1 MLYTDRHRL
10 GRIIIEVALSDRS
23 QSSDAVYHSVLALAS
38 YHRGDPPMQ
47 VDRYKRAALK
57 NLYLHLDPDVCE
69 ATEHVAANLIL
80 CVLEMQQTS
89 GKNSAW
95 VGYISGVKQVIDAF
109 KSHQASS
116 HSRASV
122 ILGWVYYFDVM
133 ARFSFRH
140 WRTEQIRAVANE
152 LGFSPDGSQTCALQY
167 LLARASFAQ
176 GVPNIAAHAH
186 PVVELLAEVTY
197 TAMYSSEPGYLSGEY
212 QSHLENLRLRLED
225 VSSKLSEVQD
235 FAQEEVNSGETLL
248 ELARLAGLIYLERV
262 SRNLS
267 GPSAKIESWT
277 RRALS
282 ILSGLD
288 SCPCPMALFFIGCE
302 AVRDEDRMI
311 ILNIYAKMEA
321 RPHLRHSLEV
331 RSLIQTAW
339 NQQDLAEDGA
349 LDYVHKLN
357 LVMSCRDVVPRLM

>member
-1 MLYTDRHRL
+1 MRVDRH
-10 GRIIIEVALSDRS
+10 
-23 QSSDAVYHSVLALAS
+23 
-38 YHRGDPPMQ
+38 
-47 VDRYKRAALK
+47 KRAALK
-57 NLYLHLDPDVCE
+57 SLYLHLDPDVCE

-89 GKNSAW
+89 GANSAW

-109 KSHQASS
+109 KSHQTDT
-116 HSRASV
+116 HSRASI

-140 WRTEQIRAVANE
+140 WRTEQIRAIANE

-176 GVPNIAAHAH
+176 GVPNISAHAH
-186 PVVELLAEVTY
+186 PVVVLLAEVTY
-197 TAMYSSEPGYLSGEY
+197 TAMYSSEPGYLTTEY
-212 QSHLENLRLRLED
+212 QCRLEHLRSRLED
-225 VSSKLSEVQD
+225 VSPKLSEGQD
-235 FAQEEVNSGETLL
+235 FAPNEANTSETLL
-248 ELARLAGLIYLERV
+248 ELVRLAGMIYLERV

-267 GPSAKIESWT
+267 GPSAKIEAWT
-277 RRALS
+277 RQALN

-288 SCPCPMALFFIGCE
+288 LCPCPMALFFIGSE
-302 AVRDEDRMI
+302 AVRDEDRMT
-311 ILNIYAKMEA
+311 ILDIYARMEA
-321 RPHLRHSLEV
+321 RPHLQHAMEV

-349 LDYVHKLN
+349 LDYVHKMN